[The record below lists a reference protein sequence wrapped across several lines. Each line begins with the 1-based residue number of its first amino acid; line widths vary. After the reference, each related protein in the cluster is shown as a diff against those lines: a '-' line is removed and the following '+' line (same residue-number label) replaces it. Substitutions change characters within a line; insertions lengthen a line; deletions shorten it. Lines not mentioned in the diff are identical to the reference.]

1 MWAWHQVERREELL
15 TGEGEEMGDVR
26 SETLSE
32 TGHGWQTAI

>member
-1 MWAWHQVERREELL
+1 MWTGKKSYLL
-15 TGEGEEMGDVR
+15 EKGEEMGDVR